1 LVAPQLVG
9 LGGCWTDKVNVLRT
23 RTVICLSI
31 LSGVALELGIHA
43 LSGRRE
49 AWDSPLY
56 WTLGLPGAGLT
67 AVLIGYLAQ
76 RGSWLW
82 AAAIIPSQVTT
93 MMVRNGD
100 IGGLWPLMMIL
111 ASILGVPFVVAAFLG
126 SRFRPRPDRHDT
138 EPDASALPKPASQ

>member
-1 LVAPQLVG
+1 L
-9 LGGCWTDKVNVLRT
+9 NVLRT
-23 RTVICLSI
+23 RTVICLT
-31 LSGVALELGIHA
+31 LVTGVALELGIHA

-56 WTLGLPGAGLT
+56 WTLGLPAAGLT

-82 AAAIIPSQVTT
+82 AAAIVPSQVTT

-100 IGGLWPLMMIL
+100 ISGLWPLMMIL
-111 ASILGVPFVVAAFLG
+111 ASILGIPFVVAAFIG
-126 SRFRPRPDRHDT
+126 SRFRPRADRHDA
-138 EPDASALPKPASQ
+138 EPGARSVPKPAGQ